1 MKVFRAETGKR
12 IRIRK
17 DVDSLESL
25 QVEIEQLTGVS
36 TYSQILMTS
45 HGLQLK
51 AEMMK
56 DIIQS
61 SGKDEQVIFLFDRGF
76 LDANNMSSLDSL
88 NETVILEP
96 SVSAFTV
103 SSIPKMMQNNNSIP
117 WSNINI
123 SDECGSF
130 SSLFQSHHS
139 QGQPPLILKYVRL
152 YQEQVAQLMALN
164 VAITNLDAH
173 SRSVIEAHEIFNVY
187 AQKEISKKLKLIQS
201 LPSNLELLKRIT
213 VHPDIIKNAGIETN
227 DNSPYTLF
235 DYLPQD
241 KYTSLANDG
250 RETFDLLAQHVRD
263 LDSKIRSIRSGTE
276 TIKKTKHDKEFAPL
290 ETNLNK
296 IRKHFIN
303 LKQHA
308 GKLEQDVTRVQTL
321 ISKIMESNSKF
332 MTSNTNDD
340 FKGLINMANYHTNE
354 YLPNMQNID
363 IILREQVTYFV
374 QNKNKMTK
382 NLINNL
388 QQISYLESSIANVPS
403 ILCQLEH
410 QFRLKSQSFKRL
422 DLVHQT
428 LSAYARSIVEI
439 VRRKEYSK
447 VLLSKAQQLAEVMA
461 HFRNLE
467 QKRRDT
473 YRSEVKKHNP
483 VNIPALDDPP
493 PMCDISTVNIGD
505 EKLPPF
511 TKKDIQELIN
521 LFDQIRTSSILQNSY
536 NRSPTHS
543 STTTSRIRIQQSID
557 DPLTDVL
564 IKLTGQLDGMDM
576 EFEKILEKNSSIIVN
591 FHRDGDNGLTR
602 PSLMNDGRSLA
613 PPQSITQPYVSHQ
626 MKRLARQS
634 YSEGSSSSPVADVR
648 NIDALLSEKTK
659 KLESAEEKVK
669 AYEARIKKLTILRSR
684 YQNLE
689 TNYNL
694 EIEQKNKN
702 EKRINELKLLCKKLE
717 TSNSNLS
724 QELKEQAENIN
735 TKKDTINIK
744 MIELQTRHNELQIE
758 HDLKAEKC
766 KELQETVKEL
776 ENKVNQEHSN
786 IEINEIDNSA
796 TEQIEKLQN
805 VIEDLKKN
813 YQESKDE
820 NNRIIDDAETSI
832 SNWQDKYSEIAR
844 ERNKLES
851 QIEENIQKLNE
862 SEDCRSELEE
872 KIKKLEE
879 ECNIG
884 KESALAIEKQLK
896 QEIEKIQKESEEE
909 IQSHKDNIQNL
920 TSDIEGW
927 KASFNNLNDARE
939 EIEKSDIRSREK
951 IRGLDQQLAD
961 CKNDFQ
967 QVEKLIKNIIE
978 TILEYLPMV
987 LARENKTIDD
997 EKKNMEKNLNPV
1009 NMIRKLGDFIKTLDE
1024 ELRSAKKS
1032 LEERRDVNT
1041 KRKQTMKIQT
1051 GLLNDLSKKLWSNYS
1066 NFKSIATKLELS
1078 VPSLLSEDKGNDNDD
1093 DVNVD
1098 EQPNS
1103 SNRNHNNQRYP
1114 MEEALRKLFENDGNN
1129 NKELLKDDI
1138 NNLLEFVSKL
1148 DFTEFGSVIE
1158 NKIKHA
1164 ETLTERFKR
1173 ESSSY
1178 KNKYYEQRR
1187 ESKEKIA
1194 FRSFKE
1200 GDLAVFFPNSND
1212 LANAQWQAFH
1222 LECPHYFIREAE
1234 INDSAK
1240 NKRCII
1246 ARIEEITEYISDSK
1260 NPEIPQ
1266 YGLADGMKFYLLDV
1280 EVYQAD
1286 STPYASRRR
1295 SVSEAQTNKS
1305 SRNNGNIQLM
1315 SASVSSLSNTTT
1327 SVSRRSSASSSRKRV
1342 TITSMPIS
1350 TNTNTSQSPQSS

>member
-139 QGQPPLILKYVRL
+139 QGQSYVKVATTHTEICERL

-227 DNSPYTLF
+227 DNGSYTLF

-250 RETFDLLAQHVRD
+250 KETFDLLAQHVRD

-290 ETNLNK
+290 EANLNK

-374 QNKNKMTK
+374 QNKNKMTN

-483 VNIPALDDPP
+483 INIPALDDPP

-505 EKLPPF
+505 EKLPSF

-536 NRSPTHS
+536 NRSPTLS

-689 TNYNL
+689 TNHNL

-702 EKRINELKLLCKKLE
+702 EKRINELELLCKKLE

-805 VIEDLKKN
+805 VIEDLRNN

-832 SNWQDKYSEIAR
+832 SNWQDKYSETVR
-844 ERNKLES
+844 EINKLES
-851 QIEENIQKLNE
+851 QIEENIQKVY
-862 SEDCRSELEE
+862 CRSELEE

-909 IQSHKDNIQNL
+909 IQSHKENIQNL

-961 CKNDFQ
+961 CKSDFQ

-1103 SNRNHNNQRYP
+1103 SNRSHNNQRYP

-1129 NKELLKDDI
+1129 NKELSKDDI

-1158 NKIKHA
+1158 NKVKHA
-1164 ETLTERFKR
+1164 ETLAERFKR

-1178 KNKYYEQRR
+1178 KNKYLEQRR

-1200 GDLAVFFPNSND
+1200 GDIAVFFPNSND

-1240 NKRCII
+1240 NKR
-1246 ARIEEITEYISDSK
+1246 Y
-1260 NPEIPQ
+1260 
-1266 YGLADGMKFYLLDV
+1266 V

-1286 STPYASRRR
+1286 STPHASRRR

-1327 SVSRRSSASSSRKRV
+1327 SVSRRSSASSSKKRV

-1350 TNTNTSQSPQSS
+1350 TNTNISQSPQSS